1 MRTFFLCGVAAT
13 MEQLPQIEA
22 LVAVEKVL
30 SHCVSRYESF
40 APPLPPTFVTA
51 ATLGSSTADALRPT
65 ISSWARINLG
75 ARYAHVAGSWGTG
88 LAAAGGPS
96 STPESHHHR
105 GGTSPGSVQ
114 SPLVEA
120 GEGAPTAP
128 TSAVTELLPLPP
140 AVAPTTPTVDHAVTP
155 DTLTCPPVVPVNVE
169 ALTTTGAAGPA
180 SGPPHTDEAQE
191 AAC

>member
-1 MRTFFLCGVAAT
+1 MVRAPPTPYRYPPADMRAFFHCGVAAT
-13 MEQLPQIEA
+13 VEQLPQIEA

-30 SHCVSRYESF
+30 SHCVARYESF
-40 APPLPPTFVTA
+40 ALAPHSVPITFATA

-88 LAAAGGPS
+88 LAAAGGPPS
-96 STPESHHHR
+96 IH

-114 SPLVEA
+114 SPLIEA
-120 GEGAPTAP
+120 GEGTPPASTL
-128 TSAVTELLPLPP
+128 AVAELLIQPQPP
-140 AVAPTTPTVDHAVTP
+140 ATPTVDM
-155 DTLTCPPVVPVNVE
+155 E
-169 ALTTTGAAGPA
+169 ASQTAAGSA
-180 SGPPHTDEAQE
+180 AALGPPHTDTVMEAQE